1 MMRALGFGKNH
12 IFMFIVMQA
21 FSFAVPGL
29 LLGLLVALLLNDAFR
44 ECVYYTS
51 HYAGDYGLSL
61 DSVLVS
67 TILMGF
73 LVPLI
78 SNIGPTREALSKNL
92 RSSLDATRRNG
103 SGDQVT
109 ALVQK
114 L

>member
-12 IFMFIVMQA
+12 VLVFIILQS

-29 LLGLLVALLLNDAFR
+29 FLGLIVALLLNDSFR
-44 ECVYYTS
+44 EVVFYST
-51 HYAGDYGLSL
+51 HIAGEYGLST
-61 DSVLVS
+61 DSILVS

-92 RSSLDATRRNG
+92 RASLDASRR
-103 SGDQVT
+103 
-109 ALVQK
+109 
-114 L
+114 